1 MTFIKGSWS
10 TCVLTLLG
18 FLLGV
23 LTFRTTPV
31 KAQAGASVT
40 IQIVKDVRDR
50 ITIQTDGSQI
60 VGFSCQN
67 NTSGMGNKCYVASV
81 K

>member
-1 MTFIKGSWS
+1 MTFLKSSWK
-10 TCVLTLLG
+10 TCLAAPLG

-23 LTFRTTPV
+23 LAFHAPTV

-40 IQIVKDVRDR
+40 IQVVKDVGNRS
-50 ITIQTDGSQI
+50 TIQAEGSQI

-67 NTSGMGNKCYVASV
+67 NTSGMGNKCYVASA